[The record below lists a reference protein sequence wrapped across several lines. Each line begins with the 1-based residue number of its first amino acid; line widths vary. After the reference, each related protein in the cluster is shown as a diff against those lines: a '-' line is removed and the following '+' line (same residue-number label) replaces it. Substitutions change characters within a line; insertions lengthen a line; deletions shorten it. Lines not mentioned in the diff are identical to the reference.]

1 MKNEVYF
8 YFIYYFII
16 IIYFN
21 STPYMQYT
29 GENELIPDEIC
40 LFCASYYYN
49 IKCELINLY
58 INITDHMLHASTFPF

>member
-8 YFIYYFII
+8 YFIYHFII
-16 IIYFN
+16 FN

-40 LFCASYYYN
+40 VYFVLLTITTLNVNES
-49 IKCELINLY
+49 IY
-58 INITDHMLHASTFPF
+58 I